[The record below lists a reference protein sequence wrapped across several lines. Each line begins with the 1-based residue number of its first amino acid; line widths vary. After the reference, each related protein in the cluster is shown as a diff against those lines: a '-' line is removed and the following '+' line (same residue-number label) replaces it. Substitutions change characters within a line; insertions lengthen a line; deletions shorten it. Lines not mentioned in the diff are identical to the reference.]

1 MRREALSTMGVQG
14 ITNFFPNKGFGVAK
28 DHTELYR
35 IWCVV
40 DFLPKVQDQTA
51 VSDELV
57 DA

>member
-14 ITNFFPNKGFGVAK
+14 ITLRNQGFGVAK